1 MKTGDWSRAPSP
13 YKLLRDD
20 ITVVG
25 KLVMRG
31 MPIVVQMSLRER
43 VLELAPKEHQ
53 GIVKTK
59 IASEVKCAGQ
69 I

>member
-1 MKTGDWSRAPSP
+1 
-13 YKLLRDD
+13 
-20 ITVVG
+20 
-25 KLVMRG
+25 MRG
-31 MPIVVQMSLRER
+31 MPIVVQLTLSLFER

-59 IASEVKCAGQ
+59 IASKVKCAGQ